1 MGEIRVGLVGY
12 GFMGRAHS
20 NAYRQ
25 VPFYFPELESKP
37 VLKVLCERREE
48 ALKAAAAVMAWEDTE
63 TDFDALIARD
73 DIDLIDIVT
82 PNNVHV
88 EMAIKA
94 AQAGK
99 HVLCEK
105 PLAMNLAEA
114 KQALAAV
121 EAAGV
126 VHMVCHNYR
135 RAPAVA
141 LAKQMLEEGLLGTIY
156 HWRSQYLQ
164 DWMIDPEKP
173 AVWRVQKATAGS
185 GALGDLLAHSA
196 DLALW
201 LVGDIERV
209 CCDMET
215 FVKERPPLGDID
227 AMLGAGAGAGEK
239 LKVDVDD
246 CVVALARFAN
256 GAVGTL
262 EATRFAPGHRN
273 YNFFEIN
280 GSKGS
285 IRFKF
290 ERMNELE
297 YYNVEDPVGRQG
309 FRTIQVTED
318 VHPFLG
324 LPDGG
329 GRYWP
334 PGHIIGYEHTFI
346 NTVADLMV
354 GIQKGESPA
363 PTFADAVKTQAVLE
377 ACEGSA
383 YAGGWEEV
391 ESFQS

>member
-12 GFMGRAHS
+12 AFMGRAHS

-25 VPFYFPELESKP
+25 IPFYFPEIESEP
-37 VLKVLCERREE
+37 VLKVLCGRSPEPLRQ
-48 ALKAAAAVMAWEDTE
+48 AAAVMGWEETE
-63 TDFDALIARD
+63 TDFDALIARE
-73 DIDLIDIVT
+73 DIDLIDITT

-99 HVLCEK
+99 HVFCEK
-105 PLAMNLAEA
+105 PLAMSLAEA
-114 KQALAAV
+114 KKAQEAV

-126 VHMVCHNYR
+126 VNMICHNYR
-135 RAPAVA
+135 RAPAVS
-141 LAKQMLEEGLLGTIY
+141 LAKQMIDDGALGTIY

-164 DWMIDPEKP
+164 DWLVDPQAP
-173 AVWRVQKATAGS
+173 AVWRTQKAIAGS
-185 GALGDLLAHSA
+185 GALGDLLAHSI

-215 FVKERPPLGDID
+215 FVEERPPLGGID
-227 AMLGAGAGAGEK
+227 AALGATAAHGEK
-239 LKVDVDD
+239 VKVDVDD
-246 CVVALARFAN
+246 GVVALARFAN
-256 GAVGTL
+256 GALGTM

-280 GSKGS
+280 GSEGS
-285 IRFKF
+285 LRFNL

-297 YYNVEDPVGRQG
+297 YYDCADPDGQQG
-309 FRTIQVTED
+309 FRVIQATEN
-318 VHPFLG
+318 VHPFMG
-324 LPDGG
+324 VPDGG

-346 NTVADLMV
+346 NTVADLLK
-354 GIQKGESPA
+354 GIEAGESPA
-363 PTFADAVKTQAVLE
+363 PTFADAVKTQAVLQ
-377 ACEGSA
+377 ACEDSANEGS
-383 YAGGWEEV
+383 WMPV
-391 ESFQS
+391 KQT

>member
-1 MGEIRVGLVGY
+1 MGDIRVGLVGY
-12 GFMGRAHS
+12 AFMGRAHS

-25 VPFYFPELESKP
+25 VPFYFPELETQP
-37 VLKVLCERREE
+37 VRKVLCGRSEE
-48 ALKAAAAVMAWEDTE
+48 PLKAAAAAMGWEETE
-63 TDFDALIARD
+63 TDFDALIQRD
-73 DIDLIDIVT
+73 DVDLIDIVT

-99 HVLCEK
+99 HVFCEK

-164 DWMIDPEKP
+164 DWLLDPQTP
-173 AVWRVQKATAGS
+173 AVWRTQKAIAGS
-185 GALGDLLAHSA
+185 GALGDLLAHSI

-201 LVGDIERV
+201 LVGDIDRV

-215 FVKERPPLGDID
+215 FVKERPPLAGID
-227 AMLGAGAGAGEK
+227 ASLGTTAAAGEK
-239 LKVDVDD
+239 VKVDVDD
-246 CVVALARFAN
+246 GVVALARFAN
-256 GAVGTL
+256 GALGTL

-273 YNFFEIN
+273 YNFFEVN

-285 IRFKF
+285 IRFNL

-309 FRTIQVTED
+309 FRLIQTLEE
-318 VHPFLG
+318 VHPFMG
-324 LPDGG
+324 VPEGG

-334 PGHIIGYEHTFI
+334 PGHIVGYEHTFI
-346 NTVADLMV
+346 NTVADLLV
-354 GIQKGESPA
+354 GIEKSESPA
-363 PTFADAVKTQAVLE
+363 PNFADAVKTQAVLE
-377 ACEGSA
+377 ACDSA
-383 YAGGWEEV
+383 AAAGGWAEV
-391 ESFQS
+391 GKG

>member
-1 MGEIRVGLVGY
+1 M
-12 GFMGRAHS
+12 
-20 NAYRQ
+20 
-25 VPFYFPELESKP
+25 
-37 VLKVLCERREE
+37 
-48 ALKAAAAVMAWEDTE
+48 
-63 TDFDALIARD
+63 IAD
-73 DIDLIDIVT
+73 
-82 PNNVHV
+82 
-88 EMAIKA
+88 
-94 AQAGK
+94 
-99 HVLCEK
+99 
-105 PLAMNLAEA
+105 
-114 KQALAAV
+114 
-121 EAAGV
+121 GV
-126 VHMVCHNYR
+126 
-135 RAPAVA
+135 
-141 LAKQMLEEGLLGTIY
+141 LGTIY

-164 DWMIDPEKP
+164 DWMMDPEMP
-173 AVWRVQKATAGS
+173 AVWRAQKAIAGS
-185 GALGDLLAHSA
+185 GALGDLLAHSI

-215 FVKERPPLGDID
+215 FVKERPALGGVD
-227 AMLGAGAGAGEK
+227 ATLGATAGGGERV
-239 LKVDVDD
+239 KVDVDD
-246 CVVALARFAN
+246 GVVALARFAN
-256 GAVGTL
+256 GALGTM
-262 EATRFAPGHRN
+262 EATRFAPGRRN
-273 YNFFEIN
+273 YNWFEVN

-285 IRFKF
+285 IIFNL

-354 GIQKGESPA
+354 GIEKGESPA

-383 YAGGWEEV
+383 EAGGWAEV
-391 ESFQS
+391 ESL